1 MRCTVLHPFRHRRIR
16 SYIGAVDAPILPIG
30 QFPERKC
37 FKCGGTNVDVTP
49 HYL

>member
-1 MRCTVLHPFRHRRIR
+1 MWAIKCLNWEC
-16 SYIGAVDAPILPIG
+16 GAVDAPILPIG

-37 FKCGGTNVDVTP
+37 TSCGGTNVDVTP